1 MSDRSTHQD
10 DEQRWSSL
18 MAAAN
23 NGDKRAYQQLLGE
36 IGEVAEAYVRQRFG
50 NLRLLEDCVQESLL
64 AIHNARHTYASERP
78 FRPWMFTIIRHK
90 TIDMLR
96 KSRRIAD
103 NEKSVHSSV
112 VENTSDPALD
122 NVHAMIDGVR
132 ILEAMAPDHRDAV
145 ALTQYA
151 GYTVAEAA
159 QQLGISQSALK
170 ARLRRGLLI
179 IRKQLEAEDLPI

>member
-1 MSDRSTHQD
+1 M
-10 DEQRWSSL
+10 
-18 MAAAN
+18 
-23 NGDKRAYQQLLGE
+23 
-36 IGEVAEAYVRQRFG
+36 
-50 NLRLLEDCVQESLL
+50 
-64 AIHNARHTYASERP
+64 AIHKARHTYESVRP

-96 KSRRIAD
+96 KSRHIAD
-103 NEKSVHSSV
+103 NEATANANIID
-112 VENTSDPALD
+112 NTSASDAGLD
-122 NVHAMIDGVR
+122 KVHAMIDGVR
-132 ILEAMAPDHRDAV
+132 LLEAMAPDHREAV

-170 ARLRRGLLI
+170 ARLRRGLLA